1 MEWKEFIIGLLN
13 TLVWPSVLLIVIFT
27 FRRQLLLIA
36 PLTKKLKFKDFEL
49 EFGKDIDQLL
59 EKAQTAFPD
68 LRSDP
73 KTRLIQSA
81 RHLPN
86 SCILE
91 AWDQLHLTA
100 QELTSNHFPDAN
112 ISEQTPYKDT
122 EMFLTQQEVLDQR
135 KSKLF
140 NELRLLRNKIAHA
153 EGYEVGGQEAVQYI
167 ELCFRL
173 IDFLN
178 DMNTTL
184 SDSSLASSTTASSTH
199 HKTQSIVG

>member
-1 MEWKEFIIGLLN
+1 MNWMEFIIGLLN
-13 TLVWPSVLLIVIFT
+13 ALAWPAVLLVVIYT
-27 FRRQLLLIA
+27 FKQQLLLIA
-36 PLTKKLKFKDFEL
+36 PFTKKLKFKDFEV

-91 AWDQLHLTA
+91 AWDQLHLAA
-100 QELTSNHFPDAN
+100 QTLTQNHFPEAN
-112 ISEQTPYKDT
+112 ISDSTPYKDT
-122 EMFLTQQEVLDQR
+122 ANFLTEQEVLDQR

-173 IDFLN
+173 IRFLE

-184 SDSSLASSTTASSTH
+184 SDSTLSIESRT
-199 HKTQSIVG
+199 KTSA